1 MCVICDRALPG
12 LEESGWTDGEVTVCL
27 GDRASVGVGHG
38 EAMPE
43 SGWHPLPPQCGC
55 EGLVAGDGT
64 VLRLALAPSASGEC
78 GAAVRQAVPF
88 AAILQGRVTLHAA
101 AIACGG
107 DIAAFTGASVSGKS
121 RLAATLAGLGVRL
134 VADDLLP
141 CRNREGRVVA
151 PVGCADGIWALRPL
165 SRIYFLQPR
174 DPAAAAIT
182 CVPMRR
188 REAVM
193 ELVRNGFGELPVSR
207 AWQTQFELYV
217 RLAEQANAFRLRL
230 PDGLDRLAGAADQIA
245 GLLGG
250 TAGAGASP

>member
-107 DIAAFTGASVSGKS
+107 DIAAFTGASGSGKS

-141 CRNREGRVVA
+141 CPTVS
-151 PVGCADGIWALRPL
+151 PL
-165 SRIYFLQPR
+165 SLPKGVCAQP
-174 DPAAAAIT
+174 T
-182 CVPMRR
+182 MQ
-188 REAVM
+188 AVM
-193 ELVRNGFGELPVSR
+193 ARSFAELWSQYSAIQASSHHESTRGPAGFASGPK
-207 AWQTQFELYV
+207 
-217 RLAEQANAFRLRL
+217 LR
-230 PDGLDRLAGAADQIA
+230 
-245 GLLGG
+245 
-250 TAGAGASP
+250 